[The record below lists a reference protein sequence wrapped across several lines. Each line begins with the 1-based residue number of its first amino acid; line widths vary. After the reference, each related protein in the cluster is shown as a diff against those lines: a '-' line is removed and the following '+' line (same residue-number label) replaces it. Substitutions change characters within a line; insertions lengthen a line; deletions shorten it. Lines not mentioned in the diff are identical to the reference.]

1 MKLDALKREGE
12 SPVTQEQ
19 IENLRNQ
26 LKTIVSMVERALV
39 VSDTILPSIALVFE
53 IFGKDLVKELIIQCR
68 PFVIFSLENS
78 KKILTLSNELT
89 YEMLKFI
96 SQNKNNLDHFIKFLN
111 DLQLEEILQEIEAQ
125 RDNSDNLEN
134 IISKTISAQE
144 EKIMGSMPWKQ
155 NFDLIKLSEKL
166 TKIFNSHQ
174 P

>member
-1 MKLDALKREGE
+1 
-12 SPVTQEQ
+12 
-19 IENLRNQ
+19 
-26 LKTIVSMVERALV
+26 
-39 VSDTILPSIALVFE
+39 
-53 IFGKDLVKELIIQCR
+53 
-68 PFVIFSLENS
+68 
-78 KKILTLSNELT
+78 
-89 YEMLKFI
+89 MLKFI